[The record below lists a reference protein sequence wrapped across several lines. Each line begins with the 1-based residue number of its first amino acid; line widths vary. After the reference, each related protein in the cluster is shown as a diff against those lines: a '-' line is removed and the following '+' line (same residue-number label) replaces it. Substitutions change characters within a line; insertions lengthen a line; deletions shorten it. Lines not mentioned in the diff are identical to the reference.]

1 MPWKRR
7 GLRGIP
13 SNGWSTRTACTA
25 RSRLAFRCPRARRPY
40 GSARLLTRQ
49 AKGVTNRNVR
59 LEAHKRGNIGRKKKL
74 LPQATPTPPVALFPQ
89 GVYQATVRA
98 AADTVMNRR
107 ARSRDFQL
115 ISGYSGWA
123 PFQLAAELQDQ
134 AW

>member
-49 AKGVTNRNVR
+49 AKGGTNRNVR
-59 LEAHKRGNIGRKKKL
+59 LEAHKRGNMRTEEKASPPSDADGACRSVSSGCVPGNSEGR
-74 LPQATPTPPVALFPQ
+74 
-89 GVYQATVRA
+89 GRYG
-98 AADTVMNRR
+98 D
-107 ARSRDFQL
+107 
-115 ISGYSGWA
+115 
-123 PFQLAAELQDQ
+123 E
-134 AW
+134 